1 MTDQVQEGAPT
12 TPEIV
17 EPAVPQVSEVEQE
30 VQQPS
35 VPSEGI
41 TEARLQELLDSRL
54 GSLTEELEKQAQ
66 SAKDRGI
73 SANAKQIN
81 DILSR
86 LDELGGN
93 RDALIQEV
101 DQTTLLQKVAE
112 LEAQISNVPVPVG
125 QAVGKT
131 AWQSEWTGEAQ
142 KILDAAA
149 KSGVELSQDEYNAA
163 MFNNGM
169 AFTAKGDAYVA
180 LNQAIISKAKGE
192 SISVAAIATE
202 GGDVA
207 KPPAPPAEP
216 KTTAQRFEQA
226 KAAGDQEAMQ
236 AVQDERWDA
245 VEKQQKAQLARDT
258 LEAAG
263 ISAEDLIEK

>member
-1 MTDQVQEGAPT
+1 MTDIVPEGAPT

-17 EPAVPQVSEVEQE
+17 EPAVPEVSEVVQE
-30 VQQPS
+30 DKQPS

-41 TEARLQELLDSRL
+41 TEARLNELLDSRL
-54 GSLTEELEKQAQ
+54 GSMTEELERQAQ

-101 DQTTLLQKVAE
+101 DQTTLLQKVTE
-112 LEAQISNVPVPVG
+112 LEAQILNAAVPVG
-125 QAVGKT
+125 QADGKS
-131 AWQSEWTGEAQ
+131 AWQSEWSGESQ

-163 MFNNGM
+163 MFNNGI
-169 AFTAKGDAYVA
+169 AFVSKGDAYAA
-180 LNQAIISKAKGE
+180 LNQAIVSKAKGE
-192 SISVAAIATE
+192 SIPVAAVATE
-202 GGDVA
+202 GGNVA
-207 KPPAPPAEP
+207 TPPAPPAGP
-216 KTTAQRFEQA
+216 KTFRQKLDAAKESGDEAAQR
-226 KAAGDQEAMQ
+226 AAL
-236 AVQDERWDA
+236 DERWD
-245 VEKQQKAQLARDT
+245 EIEQQQKLTEATQALA
-258 LEAAG
+258 AAG
-263 ISAEDLIEK
+263 LSPADLIE

>member
-1 MTDQVQEGAPT
+1 MSQTEQEGAPT

-17 EPAVPQVSEVEQE
+17 EPAVPEVSEVEQE

-41 TEARLQELLDSRL
+41 TEARLNELLDSRL

-112 LEAQISNVPVPVG
+112 LEAQISNATVPVER
-125 QAVGKT
+125 AVGKT

-149 KSGVELSQDEYNAA
+149 KSGVELSQEEYNAA
-163 MFNNGM
+163 MFNNGV
-169 AFTAKGDAYVA
+169 AFGSKGDAYVA
-180 LNQAIISKAKGE
+180 LNQAIVSKAKGE
-192 SISVAAIATE
+192 SIPVAAIATE

-207 KPPAPPAEP
+207 RPPAPPAEP
-216 KTTAQRFEQA
+216 KTTAQRFEEA

-236 AVQDERWDA
+236 AVQDERWA
-245 VEKQQKAQLARDT
+245 TVEKQQKAEQARQA

-263 ISAEDLIEK
+263 ITAEDLLEQ